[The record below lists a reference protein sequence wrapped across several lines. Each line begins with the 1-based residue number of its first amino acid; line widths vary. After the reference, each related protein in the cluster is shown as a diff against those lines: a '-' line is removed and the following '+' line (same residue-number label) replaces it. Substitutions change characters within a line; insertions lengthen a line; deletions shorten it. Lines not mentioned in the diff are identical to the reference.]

1 MKLPIRLLDY
11 LKEKEILS
19 KAAIILKSEDKRVL
33 SDFQMNGIE
42 SPDQMG
48 ISDLGKG
55 KLLESIAPFLDQAI
69 SQSSVD
75 VILPNIETLPGVY
88 LDAHMI
94 HGDEDDLWIVIV
106 EKGEAAREL
115 QKIVQKSNEL
125 ELQKQQLHSRKKET
139 GFQILSSFDYAVFR
153 YIGPNKFALLNSP
166 PEWVTRF
173 LAMLGFKKD
182 AIDLA
187 SHFAYLESFLV
198 EAMEF
203 WQSDQEG
210 KLKSSLW
217 TETDTW
223 GKDYYLEAYALKLD
237 QTRLIVIEPKDI
249 DVSEKQAII
258 QKAREKSLDYERVVK
273 EEEALQKLV
282 DLKDQFVM
290 IVSHDLRSPV
300 STALGFFNLLLD
312 DDEFIDCNSEK
323 HIRYL
328 RIIYNEIENLLNYND
343 KVYSWI
349 NLELGNIKLEL
360 VQINLSELV
369 DHSLNAFEAKAAAK
383 NIELEATVDDRI
395 TIEVDESL
403 FRNVMYNLL
412 GNAIKFTQPGGM
424 IHVSGAEKDQQI
436 SIRIKDSGIGMT
448 DAIKNEIFSNYS
460 TKHSKG
466 TAGESG
472 TGLGLGICKKI
483 VDAHGFN
490 ISVESEVGKGTEFI
504 IEI

>member
-1 MKLPIRLLDY
+1 
-11 LKEKEILS
+11 
-19 KAAIILKSEDKRVL
+19 
-33 SDFQMNGIE
+33 
-42 SPDQMG
+42 
-48 ISDLGKG
+48 
-55 KLLESIAPFLDQAI
+55 
-69 SQSSVD
+69 
-75 VILPNIETLPGVY
+75 
-88 LDAHMI
+88 
-94 HGDEDDLWIVIV
+94 
-106 EKGEAAREL
+106 
-115 QKIVQKSNEL
+115 
-125 ELQKQQLHSRKKET
+125 
-139 GFQILSSFDYAVFR
+139 
-153 YIGPNKFALLNSP
+153 
-166 PEWVTRF
+166 
-173 LAMLGFKKD
+173 
-182 AIDLA
+182 
-187 SHFAYLESFLV
+187 
-198 EAMEF
+198 
-203 WQSDQEG
+203 
-210 KLKSSLW
+210 
-217 TETDTW
+217 
-223 GKDYYLEAYALKLD
+223 
-237 QTRLIVIEPKDI
+237 
-249 DVSEKQAII
+249 
-258 QKAREKSLDYERVVK
+258 ERVVK

-312 DDEFIDCNSEK
+312 DDEFMDRNSEK

-369 DHSLNAFEAKAAAK
+369 DHSLKAFEAKAAAK

-395 TIEVDESL
+395 TVEVDESL

-424 IHVSGAEKDQQI
+424 IHVSVAEKDKQI
-436 SIRIKDSGIGMT
+436 SSRIKDSGIGMT

-460 TKHSKG
+460 TNHSKG

-490 ISVESEVGKGTEFI
+490 ISVESEVGKGSEFI